1 MSAAK
6 FPGLLCGAEVSV
18 TPTQQPHIDANVIA
32 NAASNPPTAPS
43 IAPKKNIRDLKKLAA
58 LIRFIAPYKLRFFCA
73 MLALVVAASSILAI
87 GQGLKHVIDQGFTAA
102 SAKTLDQT
110 LFALLG
116 LLMVL
121 GVSTF
126 IRYYLINWVGERFIA
141 DIRRAVFD
149 HILKLSPTFFEV
161 TRTGEVISRITND
174 TALLDAV
181 IGGAFSFAL
190 RNIVLF
196 TGGMVMLLITS
207 TKLTLLVV
215 AGIPLVLVPILLL
228 GRRVRKLAREMT
240 DRLADATAFLDETLH
255 EVRTVQAYTHEP
267 IDRARFA
274 ERIEAVFAAA
284 IIKARFNAGLIA
296 AVIVLAFG
304 AIGVILWVGGNDVIK
319 GRITGG
325 ELSAFLFYS
334 VLVANAV
341 AAVSEVYGELMR
353 ASGASER
360 LMELLATTPDIAAPD
375 TPLALPPRSNSNM
388 IGRLSI
394 QNVTFHYPS
403 RKDAPAIRNF
413 SAEISPGQVVALVG
427 PSGAGKTSV
436 FQLLL
441 RFYDAQQGSILI
453 DGVDIR
459 RADPRDV
466 RSRIALVSQDPVIFA
481 ASVADNVRYGRHD
494 PDISKADV
502 RAACE
507 AAYALDFIEAL
518 PEAFDTYLGERGVR
532 LSGGQRQRISIA
544 RAFLADRAI
553 LLLDEATSALDAESE
568 RMVQLA
574 MQKLMLG
581 RTTLIIAHRLATVKS
596 ADRIIVMDQGTIVAE
611 GNHESLVAEGGLYA
625 RLAALQFVS

>member
-1 MSAAK
+1 
-6 FPGLLCGAEVSV
+6 
-18 TPTQQPHIDANVIA
+18 
-32 NAASNPPTAPS
+32 
-43 IAPKKNIRDLKKLAA
+43 
-58 LIRFIAPYKLRFFCA
+58 
-73 MLALVVAASSILAI
+73 MLALVVAASTILAI
-87 GQGLKHVIDQGFTAA
+87 GQGLKHVIDQGFSAA
-102 SAKTLDQT
+102 SAETLDQT

-116 LLMVL
+116 LLIVL
-121 GVSTF
+121 GVATF
-126 IRYYLINWVGERFIA
+126 TRYYLINWVGERFIA

-161 TRTGEVISRITND
+161 TRTGEVMSRITND

-196 TGGMVMLLITS
+196 FGGMVMLLITS
-207 TKLTLLVV
+207 TKLTLLVM

-228 GRRVRKLAREMT
+228 GRRVRKLAKEMT

-274 ERIEAVFAAA
+274 LRIEAVFAAA
-284 IIKARFNAGLIA
+284 ITKARFNASLIA

-360 LMELLATTPDIAAPD
+360 LMELLATEPDIAAPFN
-375 TPLALPPRSNSNM
+375 PVALPAADGSNNGSKKT
-388 IGRLSI
+388 GHLSI

-403 RKDAPAIRNF
+403 RKEVAAIKNF
-413 SAEISPGQVVALVG
+413 SADISPGQVVALVG

-441 RFYDAQQGSILI
+441 RFYDAKSGRILI

-459 RADPRDV
+459 DADPREV
-466 RSRIALVSQDPVIFA
+466 RARIALVSQDPVIFA

-494 PDISKADV
+494 ANVSDADV

-507 AAYALDFIEAL
+507 AAYALEFIDAL
-518 PEAFDTYLGERGVR
+518 PEKFDTYLGERGVR

-574 MQKLMLG
+574 MQKLMQG

-596 ADRIIVMDQGTIVAE
+596 ADRIIVMDEGAIVAE
-611 GNHESLVAEGGLYA
+611 GNHDSLVAEGGLYA
-625 RLAALQFVS
+625 RLAALQFVD